1 MEKKIDNELILC
13 LYVVSTIYIIFNYY
27 LVEHFSYIDEFIVV
41 LLGIYGLVNSSLYKS
56 KESKI
61 AYCILLGYLI
71 YSFVL
76 HVNKPIAA
84 VYDFVIFLKPFICF
98 YVAYMSRMLIPNFIK
113 VKLRYLYLFFALV
126 LLIELPFIDQL
137 YTNTTGYYQSCTFCA
152 VSYLFLSD
160 YSKKDWVVALLILT
174 PGLFS
179 IRAKFFT
186 IYILFIFI
194 AFLVNRRVKFNI
206 KWIAV
211 GILLLAIVIFVSRE
225 KILSYFVFGIEDG
238 QARSFQY
245 YYAFEV
251 LIKYIPFGSGLGT
264 YATEGAAKY
273 YSPLYSMLGIDNVWG
288 LREVDYNTNADFLKD
303 TFYPVLAQFG
313 IIGVFLFFLFWYRR
327 WKEGKT
333 LSKQKYKLFL
343 FLFFVEIV
351 QNIAD
356 NSFTGPF
363 GVPLMILF
371 GLILSESR
379 YKYSSKLC
387 LLYFLLLRY
396 KLSVLLKYRNE
407 SFNYYK
413 CVSNRNGECSDVEF
427 RNRAGESDE

>member
-1 MEKKIDNELILC
+1 MMPLLDEIIVALLAIYGICYTGLLKKREAKTVFAILC
-13 LYVVSTIYIIFNYY
+13 GY
-27 LVEHFSYIDEFIVV
+27 LVYSCFIH
-41 LLGIYGLVNSSLYKS
+41 I
-56 KESKI
+56 
-61 AYCILLGYLI
+61 
-71 YSFVL
+71 
-76 HVNKPIAA
+76 NKPVAA
-84 VYDFVIFLKPFICF
+84 VYDFIQFLKPFICF
-98 YVAYMSRMLIPNFIK
+98 YVASQISLSLNVR
-113 VKLRYLYLFFALV
+113 VKKNLRILYLFLG
-126 LLIELPFIDQL
+126 LILTCFLPYINELYD
-137 YTNTTGYYQSCTFCA
+137 NTSGYYHGCIFCA
-152 VSYLFLSD
+152 SSYLFFSD
-160 YSKKDWVVALLILT
+160 YRKKDWIIALLILT

-225 KILSYFVFGIEDG
+225 KFLSYFVFGIEDG

-251 LIKYIPFGSGLGT
+251 LIKYIPFGSGFGT
-264 YATEGAAKY
+264 YATEGAAKF

-396 KLSVLLKYRNE
+396 KLSVLLKERGDRYLFHENK
-407 SFNYYK
+407 S
-413 CVSNRNGECSDVEF
+413 
-427 RNRAGESDE
+427 